1 MELKAASVRE
11 EGTVALGRAVGRLLR
26 AGDVVAL
33 EGELGAGKTRFV
45 RGVCEGMGLDPSQV
59 SSPTFVL
66 VNEYAERA
74 AGAARSADVVPL
86 RHVDAY
92 RLHGGA
98 EELESIGWDRVVD
111 GSAAVVI
118 EWASRVG
125 IGEGRSTDLK
135 VSGTIRYAEPPLARV
150 RIERGDVKGDGA
162 GGMAHLEDE
171 AEGRGERLL
180 TIEVPDAWASRPE
193 WEGFA
198 AAWGAKG
205 KLPEDWAR
213 CPTTGKAVAPDSPTF
228 PFVDERAR
236 MADLGKWMTGNYL
249 ISREV
254 KPEDV
259 GEE

>member
-1 MELKAASVRE
+1 MELKAASMRE
-11 EGTVALGRAVGRLLR
+11 EGTVALGRAVGALLR

-59 SSPTFVL
+59 SSPTFVF
-66 VNEYAERA
+66 VNEYSGKRDGGVREAM
-74 AGAARSADVVPL
+74 L

-92 RLHGGA
+92 RLRGGA

-118 EWASRVG
+118 EWASR
-125 IGEGRSTDLK
+125 L
-135 VSGTIRYAEPPLARV
+135 GTGLDAEPSLARV
-150 RIERGDVKGDGA
+150 RIERSDVEGDGA
-162 GGMAHLEDE
+162 GGMTHLEDE
-171 AEGRGERLL
+171 AEGRGERSL
-180 TIEVPDAWASRPE
+180 TIDVPDAWASRPE
-193 WEGFA
+193 WDGFA

-205 KLPEDWAR
+205 KLPDEWAR

-249 ISREV
+249 ISREI

-259 GEE
+259 GEEG

>member
-1 MELKAASVRE
+1 MGALSVELKAASVRE

-66 VNEYAERA
+66 VNEYAVRA
-74 AGAARSADVVPL
+74 AGAPSGVDVVPL

-92 RLHGGA
+92 RLRGGA

-118 EWASRVG
+118 EWASRLG
-125 IGEGRSTDLK
+125 AGFD
-135 VSGTIRYAEPPLARV
+135 AEPSLARV
-150 RIERGDVKGDGA
+150 RIERGDVEGDGA
-162 GGMAHLEDE
+162 GGLTHLEDE
-171 AEGRGERLL
+171 AEGRGERSL
-180 TIEVPDAWASRPE
+180 TIDVPDAWASRPE
-193 WEGFA
+193 WDGFA

>member
-1 MELKAASVRE
+1 MGALSVEFTAASIRE
-11 EGTVALGRAVGRLLR
+11 AGTIALGRALGRLLR
-26 AGDVVAL
+26 AGDVVAM

-45 RGVCEGMGLDPSQV
+45 RGVCEGMGLDPAQV

-66 VNEYAERA
+66 VNEYSQARA
-74 AGAARSADVVPL
+74 PGGVPAVL

-92 RLHGGA
+92 RLSSGSA

-118 EWASRVG
+118 EWAARLG
-125 IGEGRSTDLK
+125 AGLD
-135 VSGTIRYAEPPLARV
+135 AEPPLARV
-150 RIERGDVKGDGA
+150 RIDHSDREGGDGA
-162 GGMAHLEDE
+162 GGMAHLEAE
-171 AEGRGERLL
+171 AEGRGERRLMA
-180 TIEVPDAWASRPE
+180 TVPDAWASRPE
-193 WEGFA
+193 WDGFA

-205 KLPEDWAR
+205 ILPEDWAR
-213 CPTTGKAVAPDSPTF
+213 CPTTGKAVPPDSPTF

-249 ISREV
+249 ISREI

-259 GEE
+259 GEEG